1 MDQIRR
7 KTRVNLVVFRLKKND
22 VEKDVEI
29 RGLRQFL
36 EKDFKDFKLQRGQ
49 GTSII
54 SNIRPGSGIAL
65 AVEREFGT
73 STGSFE
79 LVNLEFNGKKTTA
92 DDLAAELRFP
102 VGSGGADFVASPPV
116 GTDASLLEEA
126 YEKIKLAGV
135 LRLKENAKNA
145 EGIKQWARDIE
156 EYFED
161 ENKWPFFINGMISA
175 EEMGKGWDEIEDALI
190 AIKEATGFSLSADK
204 APQRLAL
211 GRY

>member
-1 MDQIRR
+1 MDHIRR
-7 KTRVNLVVFRLKKND
+7 NAQTNLVVFGLKKDD
-22 VEKDVEI
+22 VENEVEI

-36 EKDFKDFKLQRGQ
+36 ENDFKNFKLRRGQ

-54 SNIRPGSGIAL
+54 SEIKPGSGFAL
-65 AVEREFGT
+65 AVERKFGT

-79 LVNLEFNGKKTTA
+79 LMNLEFNGKKTTA

-126 YEKIKLAGV
+126 YEKIELAGV
-135 LRLKENAKNA
+135 LRLEKNAKNA

-156 EYFED
+156 EYFADED
-161 ENKWPFFINGMISA
+161 KWPFFINGMISA

-190 AIKEATGFSLSADK
+190 AIEEATGFSLSADK

>member
-1 MDQIRR
+1 MDRIRR
-7 KTRVNLVVFRLKKND
+7 KTQINLVVFRLKKDD

-29 RGLRQFL
+29 RGLRQSL
-36 EKDFKDFKLQRGQ
+36 EEIFKDFKLRRGQ

-92 DDLAAELRFP
+92 HDLAAELRFP
-102 VGSGGADFVASPPV
+102 VGSGGADFVASPPA

-126 YEKIKLAGV
+126 YKKIKLAKV
-135 LRLKENAKNA
+135 LPLEDETA

-161 ENKWPFFINGMISA
+161 EDKWPFFINGMISA
-175 EEMGKGWDEIEDALI
+175 EEMGEGWDEIEDALI